1 VTAIPDRLAA
11 ALADRYRIEREL
23 GQGGMA
29 TVYLAEDLK
38 HHRKVAIKVL
48 KPELAAVL
56 GAERFLLEIKTTA
69 TLQHPHILGLIDS
82 GQVEDT
88 AYYVTPFVDGG
99 SLRQRLSREGELP
112 IQDAVRIL
120 SQVAD
125 ALAFAHHHG
134 VVHRDIKPDNILLT
148 GRHAL
153 VADFG
158 VAKALL
164 QVTGADRLTATGV
177 SVGTPI
183 YMAPEQATADPHVDH
198 RADIYALGILGYEML
213 TGSPPYQG
221 LSPQQ
226 ILAAKVTEEAPPAAA
241 RRAGVPPV
249 LNDLIAKCLEQR
261 PADRYQS
268 VDELLDR
275 LETVTTPGGGTGPL
289 TKPAGLRPAR
299 RVAWL
304 AGAAVLVAAVVG
316 AIALLR
322 EHPSTFTTAS
332 AVPVTSEPGLEYQP
346 ALSPDGSLVAY
357 VQIHDGRQVV
367 AVRSTR
373 TIQGGEV
380 LPAEAD
386 SDDQLFPTWS
396 PDGEFIRFT
405 NRPRGFFASQPQPW
419 RQVGRLGGAAVPL
432 ALPRLT
438 ARPAWSRDG
447 RALALIDN
455 DSLFIYSAR
464 DTIALALPELSEANS
479 VVWSPDGRWVA
490 YVLGNSTWPYGPNTA
505 TSSIWVAPTAGG
517 TPLRVAGGDFLNV
530 SPVWLDAHHLLFVSN
545 RDGPRQVYVVEIG
558 ATGPRGPELMVPG
571 GTDAHSIS
579 VSADGTRLAIAKLTV
594 RQNVRFYPQPTA
606 RPASI
611 SDGRPIT
618 TGAQAVETHDLSPD
632 GQWLVYSSNLR
643 GNADLY
649 RVRLNGGDPIPLT
662 TTPTHEF
669 GPAWSPD
676 GTEIAYESAGDLW
689 VVPAGGGQ
697 PRQLTSGPANDLN
710 PMWSR
715 DGLTLA
721 FDSNRSGGWRIWVL
735 RRDRIGDPWAEP
747 VQLTT
752 TRCLNPRWVPDGSGL
767 WCTSADTLMLVS
779 PAGSVSRRLS
789 LATLGVV
796 EPHPVPAPDGATMYV
811 PVTTGPNPGL
821 WVFPVTGGPPRRVVR
836 FDNPSLS
843 ALDIPGALTVVRGGV
858 YLTTSE
864 LESDIWVMDIHRSS
878 R

>member
-1 VTAIPDRLAA
+1 MTEASARLSA
-11 ALADRYRIEREL
+11 ALADRYRLEREL
-23 GQGGMA
+23 GAGGMA
-29 TVYLAEDLK
+29 TVYLAQDLK
-38 HHRKVAIKVL
+38 HDRQVAIKVL
-48 KPELAAVL
+48 KPELAAAM
-56 GAERFLLEIKTTA
+56 GAERFLLEIRTIA

-82 GQVEDT
+82 GQVADT

-112 IQDAVRIL
+112 IQDAARIL

-125 ALAFAHHHG
+125 ALAFAHRRG

-158 VAKALL
+158 VAKAVL
-164 QVTGADRLTATGV
+164 QATGADRLTATGV

-213 TGSPPYQG
+213 TGVPPFQG

-241 RRAGVPPV
+241 RRSGVPPV
-249 LNDLIAKCLEQR
+249 LNELIAKCLEQR

-275 LETVTTPGGGTGPL
+275 LETITTPGGGTGPL
-289 TKPAGLRPAR
+289 TRLGDVRPTR

-304 AGAAVLVAAVVG
+304 AGAAVLVASVVSG
-316 AIALLR
+316 VALLR
-322 EHPSTFTTAS
+322 ERSSSFTTAN
-332 AVPVTSEPGLEYQP
+332 AVPVTSEPGMEFQP

-357 VQIHDGRQVV
+357 VEIHDGRRVI

-380 LPAEAD
+380 VPAEAD
-386 SDDQLFPTWS
+386 SGDQVFPAWS

-405 NRPRGFFASQPQPW
+405 NIAEGVFSRPHPW
-419 RQVGRLGGAAVPL
+419 KEVGRLGGAAVRL
-432 ALPRLT
+432 ALPRLA

-447 RALALIDN
+447 RSLALADN

-464 DTIALALPELSEANS
+464 DTIALALPELSDANS
-479 VVWSPDGRWVA
+479 VLWSPDGRWVV
-490 YVLGNSTWPYGPNTA
+490 YVLGNSGWQYGPNTA
-505 TSSIWVAPTAGG
+505 TSSIWVAPAAGG
-517 TPLRVAGGDFLNV
+517 TPLRAAGGDFLNV
-530 SPVWLDAHHLLFVSN
+530 SPVWVDAHHLLFVSN
-545 RDGPRQVYVVEIG
+545 RDGPRQVYVTEIG
-558 ATGPRGPELMVPG
+558 SKGPRGPVQMVPG

-594 RQNVRFYPQPTA
+594 RQNIRFYPLPTTQPV
-606 RPASI
+606 SI
-611 SDGRPIT
+611 SNGRPIT

-649 RVRLNGGDPIPLT
+649 KVRLSGGDPIPLT
-662 TTPTHEF
+662 TTPTDEF
-669 GPAWSPD
+669 HPSWSPD
-676 GTEIAYESAGDLW
+676 GTEIAYEIAGDLW

-697 PRQLTSGPANDLN
+697 PHQLTSGPAGDLN
-710 PMWSR
+710 PRWSR

-721 FDSNRSGGWRIWVL
+721 FDSNRSGGWRIWML
-735 RRDRIGDPWAEP
+735 RRDRVGDDWVEP

-752 TRCLNPRWVPDGSGL
+752 TGCFNPRWVPDGSGL
-767 WCTSADTLMLVS
+767 WCTSADTLILVS
-779 PAGSVSRRLS
+779 PAGLLSRRLS
-789 LATLGVV
+789 LATLGLV
-796 EPHPVPAPDGATMYV
+796 ELHPVPAPDGATMYV

-821 WVFPVTGGPPRRVVR
+821 WVLPITGGRPRQVVR

-843 ALDIPGALTVVRGGV
+843 ILDFPGTLTVARDGV
-858 YLTTSE
+858 YLTTVE
-864 LESDIWVMDIHRSS
+864 RESDIWVMDINRSD

>member
-1 VTAIPDRLAA
+1 MSDIAARLAA
-11 ALADRYRIEREL
+11 ALAGRYRIERQL

-29 TVYLAEDLK
+29 TVYLAQDLK
-38 HHRKVAIKVL
+38 HNRRVAIKVL
-48 KPELAAVL
+48 RPELAVAL
-56 GAERFLLEIKTTA
+56 GAERFLREIETIA

-112 IQDAVRIL
+112 IHDAVRIL

-125 ALAFAHHHG
+125 ALAFAHLHG
-134 VVHRDIKPDNILLT
+134 VVHRDIKPDNVLLT

-164 QVTGADRLTATGV
+164 RAGDDERLTSTGI
-177 SVGTPI
+177 SIGTPI
-183 YMAPEQATADPHVDH
+183 YMAPEQAAADPHVDH
-198 RADIYALGILGYEML
+198 RADIYAVGILGYEML
-213 TGSPPYQG
+213 TGVPPFQG

-226 ILAAKVTEEAPPAAA
+226 ILAAKVTEEPPPVAA
-241 RRAGVPPV
+241 RRSGVPLV
-249 LNDLIAKCLEQR
+249 LNDLIAKCLERR

-268 VDELLDR
+268 VDELLGR

-289 TKPAGLRPAR
+289 SESAGVRPAR

-316 AIALLR
+316 GVALLGR
-322 EHPSTFTTAS
+322 HPSSLTTAN
-332 AVPVTSEPGLEYQP
+332 AVPVTSEPGMEFQP

-357 VQIHDGRQVV
+357 VQVRSGRQVV

-386 SDDQLFPTWS
+386 SGDQLFPTWS

-405 NRPRGFFASQPQPW
+405 NRPQGIFSRPQPW
-419 RQVGRLGGAAVPL
+419 KEVGRLGGAAVPL
-432 ALPRLT
+432 ALPRL
-438 ARPAWSRDG
+438 AVRPAWSRDG
-447 RALALIDN
+447 RAMALTDN
-455 DSLFIYSAR
+455 DSLFVYSAR
-464 DTIALALPELSEANS
+464 DTIALALPEFSDANS
-479 VVWSPDGRWVA
+479 VLWSPDGRWVV
-490 YVLGNSTWPYGPNTA
+490 YVLGNSGWQYGPNTA
-505 TSSIWVAPTAGG
+505 TSSIWAAPAAGG
-517 TPLRVAGGDFLNV
+517 TPIRVAGGDFLNV

-558 ATGPRGPELMVPG
+558 RKGPRGPVRMVPG

-579 VSADGTRLAIAKLTV
+579 VSADGTRMAIAKLTV
-594 RQNVRFYPQPTA
+594 RQNIRFYPVPTA
-606 RPASI
+606 RPVSI
-611 SDGRPIT
+611 GDGRPIT

-649 RVRLNGGDPIPLT
+649 KVRQSGGDPIPLT
-662 TTPTHEF
+662 TTPTDEF
-669 GPAWSPD
+669 HPAWSPD
-676 GTEIAYESAGDLW
+676 GTEIAYEIAGDLW

-697 PRQLTSGPANDLN
+697 PHQLTSGPAIDLN
-710 PMWSR
+710 ATWSH

-721 FDSNRSGGWRIWVL
+721 FDSNRSGHWRIWVL
-735 RRDRIGDPWAEP
+735 RRDRVGDRWDEP

-752 TRCLNPRWVPDGSGL
+752 TGCLNPRWAPDGSGL
-767 WCTSADTLMLVS
+767 WCTRADTLMLIS
-779 PAGSVSRRLS
+779 PTGRVLRRLS
-789 LATLGVV
+789 LAILRFV
-796 EPHPVPAPDGATMYV
+796 EPHPVPAQDGATMYI
-811 PVTTGPNPGL
+811 PVTSGPNPGL
-821 WVFPVTGGPPRRVVR
+821 WVLPMTGGRPRQVAR

-843 ALDIPGALTVVRGGV
+843 MLDFPGTLTVARDGV
-858 YLTTSE
+858 YLTTVE
-864 LESDIWVMDIHRSS
+864 LESDVWVMDIRSG